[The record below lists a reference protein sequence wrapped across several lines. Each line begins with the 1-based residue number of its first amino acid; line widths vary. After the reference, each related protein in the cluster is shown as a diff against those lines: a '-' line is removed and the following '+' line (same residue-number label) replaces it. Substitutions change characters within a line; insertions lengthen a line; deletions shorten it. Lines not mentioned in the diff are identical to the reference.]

1 MEIHEEE
8 EEEEEEEYEWD
19 GESGRVIYSK
29 GSDRIYLL
37 LVGELNLNMFSN
49 WQAASFLISA
59 VVALLEGLF
68 ITWAPSNSLLIKL
81 FSAFWLIPAASRL

>member
-1 MEIHEEE
+1 MEIRE
-8 EEEEEEEYEWD
+8 EEEEEEEYECD

-37 LVGELNLNMFSN
+37 LVGELNLNIFSN

-59 VVALLEGLF
+59 VVALFEGLF